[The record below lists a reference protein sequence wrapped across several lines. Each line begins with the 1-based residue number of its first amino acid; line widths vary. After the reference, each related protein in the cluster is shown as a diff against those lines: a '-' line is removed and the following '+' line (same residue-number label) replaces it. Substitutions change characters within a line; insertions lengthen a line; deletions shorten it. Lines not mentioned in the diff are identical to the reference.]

1 MFVECFL
8 NVLNVFFYVLFGFIF
23 VLVNELKYMK
33 QNNTSTDTRPVQFS
47 GVVIGALADAFGKHI
62 STIERWIAAEDDRLT
77 SDKAKKVYEQ
87 FGQNP

>member
-1 MFVECFL
+1 
-8 NVLNVFFYVLFGFIF
+8 
-23 VLVNELKYMK
+23 MK